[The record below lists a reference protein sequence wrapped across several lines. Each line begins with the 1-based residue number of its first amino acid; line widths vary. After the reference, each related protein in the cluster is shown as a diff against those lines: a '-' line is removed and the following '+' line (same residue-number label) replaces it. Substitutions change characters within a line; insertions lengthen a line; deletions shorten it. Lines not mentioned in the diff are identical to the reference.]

1 MDELDRGIIE
11 LLQLDGRASNAKVA
25 REVGVSEA
33 TVRRRLSRLIQQ
45 DVLRNH
51 LKTLMFRVGR
61 PSTSSGRTGGVLY
74 PFVVS
79 LSNHVLR

>member
-45 DVLRNH
+45 DVFADKWLGLRTQVTNH
-51 LKTLMFRVGR
+51 S
-61 PSTSSGRTGGVLY
+61 PSQHGPGSG
-74 PFVVS
+74 
-79 LSNHVLR
+79 